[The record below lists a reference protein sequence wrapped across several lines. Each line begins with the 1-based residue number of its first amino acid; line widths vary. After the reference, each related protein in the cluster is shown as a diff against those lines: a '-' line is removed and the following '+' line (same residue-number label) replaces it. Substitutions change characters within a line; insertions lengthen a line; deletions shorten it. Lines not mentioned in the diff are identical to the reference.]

1 MKVEKRETEPAL
13 LKMDNKIMKILIN
26 ISLMT
31 IQVYSSSLIS
41 CLFEY
46 AYDGRNCIS
55 RLYGEWSAEDIREVK
70 GGDYI

>member
-1 MKVEKRETEPAL
+1 MKVKKRDTVPAFF
-13 LKMDNKIMKILIN
+13 KMDNKIMKILIN

-46 AYDGRNCIS
+46 TYDGRNWIS
-55 RLYGEWSAEDIREVK
+55 KLYGECSVEDIREVK
-70 GGDYI
+70 GDDYI